1 MRATTVRTGP
11 SSLVVVG
18 ASLAGVRAVEA
29 ARKAGFAGR
38 ITLIGDERHLPYDR
52 PPLSKDLLAPG
63 GPIDP
68 VTFRSR
74 AELVDELGVE
84 LLLDAPA
91 TGLDPEAQVVDIGG
105 DDVAYDALVV
115 ATGAA
120 ARSLPGTENLVGVH
134 VLRTLDDARAVR
146 RALDEGARTV
156 VVGAGFIGSEV
167 ASAARKRG
175 LPATIVEALPTPLVR
190 SVGPDLGLALASLHT
205 RNGTALR
212 CGQSV
217 DVVEGT
223 GRVEGVRLADGTV
236 IDADLVVVGIG
247 AVPRT
252 EWLAGS
258 GLPVENG
265 VICDEFLRAG
275 APGVYAAGDVA
286 RWHNVLFDRSM
297 RVEHWSTAAE
307 QGARAAR
314 NALSPAQA
322 QSYATVPYFW
332 SDWYGSR
339 IQFAGVATNDGYEIV
354 SGDPAGDHFVA
365 LYREGDRLTGVLT
378 LNGQRHVMKYRRLIA
393 QRARFDEAVAFAQ
406 TVTPTRST
414 ATATSH

>member
-1 MRATTVRTGP
+1 MSAATGHTGP

-18 ASLAGVRAVEA
+18 ASLAGLRAVEA

-38 ITLIGDERHLPYDR
+38 ITLIGDEPHLPYDR
-52 PPLSKDLLAPG
+52 PPLSKELLAPE
-63 GPIDP
+63 GPTDP

-74 AELVDELGVE
+74 AEFVDELGVE

-91 TGLDPEAQVVDIGG
+91 TGLDPDAQVVHAGG
-105 DDVAYDALVV
+105 DEVAYGALVV

-120 ARSLPGTENLVGVH
+120 ARGLPGTEGLAGVH

-146 RALDEGARTV
+146 RALDQGARTV

-167 ASAARKRG
+167 ASAARRRG
-175 LPATIVEALPTPLVR
+175 LPTTVVEALPTPLAR
-190 SVGPDLGLALASLHT
+190 SVGPGLGTALALLHT

-212 CGQSV
+212 CGQAV
-217 DVVEGT
+217 VAVEGT
-223 GRVEGVRLADGTV
+223 SRVEGVRLADGTV
-236 IDADLVVVGIG
+236 VDADLVVVGIG

-252 EWLAGS
+252 DWLADS
-258 GLPVENG
+258 GLPVDNG
-265 VICDEFLRAG
+265 VVCDEFLRAG
-275 APGVYAAGDVA
+275 APGIYAAGDVA
-286 RWHNVLFDRSM
+286 RWHNPLFDRSM
-297 RVEHWSTAAE
+297 RTEHWSAAAE

-314 NALSPAQA
+314 NAVSPDA

-339 IQFAGVATNDGYEIV
+339 IQFAGVTTNDGHEIV

-365 LYREGDRLTGVLT
+365 LYREGDRLSGVLT

-393 QRARFDEAVAFAQ
+393 QRARFDEAIAFAR
-406 TVTPTRST
+406 TSMSTRS
-414 ATATSH
+414 AAATS

>member
-1 MRATTVRTGP
+1 MSTATVRTGP
-11 SSLVVVG
+11 GSLVVVG
-18 ASLAGVRAVEA
+18 ASLAGLRAVEA
-29 ARKAGFAGR
+29 ARKTGFAGR
-38 ITLIGDERHLPYDR
+38 ITLIGDEPHLPYDR
-52 PPLSKDLLAPG
+52 PPLSKELLAPG
-63 GPIDP
+63 GPTDP
-68 VTFRSR
+68 VTLRSR

-84 LLLDAPA
+84 LLLGAPA
-91 TGLDPEAQVVDIGG
+91 TGLDPDAGVVHAGG
-105 DDVAYDALVV
+105 EDVAYDALIV

-120 ARSLPGTENLVGVH
+120 ARGLPGTEGLAGVH

-175 LPATIVEALPTPLVR
+175 SPVTIVEALPAPLVR
-190 SVGPDLGLALASLHT
+190 SVGSDLGAALALLHT

-212 CGQSV
+212 CGQAV
-217 DVVEGT
+217 AALEGT
-223 GRVEGVRLADGTV
+223 GRVEGVRLADDTV
-236 IDADLVVVGIG
+236 IEADLVVVGIG

-252 EWLAGS
+252 DWLAGS
-258 GLPVENG
+258 GLPVDDG
-265 VICDEFLRAG
+265 VVCDEFLRAG
-275 APGVYAAGDVA
+275 APGVYAAGDVV
-286 RWHNVLFDRSM
+286 RWHNPLFDRSM
-297 RVEHWSTAAE
+297 RVEHWSSAAE

-314 NALSPAQA
+314 NAVSPADA
-322 QSYATVPYFW
+322 QPYATVPYFW

-339 IQFAGVATNDGYEIV
+339 VQFAGVATHDGYEIV

-393 QRARFDEAVAFAQ
+393 QRARFDEAIAFAR
-406 TVTPTRST
+406 TSAPTRPAST
-414 ATATSH
+414 AS

>member
-1 MRATTVRTGP
+1 MSAATVR
-11 SSLVVVG
+11 SLVVVG
-18 ASLAGVRAVEA
+18 ASLAGLRAVEA

-38 ITLIGDERHLPYDR
+38 ITLIGDEPHLPYDR
-52 PPLSKDLLAPG
+52 PPLSKQLLAPG
-63 GPIDP
+63 GPTDP

-74 AELVDELGVE
+74 AELVAELGVE

-91 TGLDPEAQVVDIGG
+91 TGLDPDSRVVHAGG
-105 DDVAYDALVV
+105 EDVAYDALVV

-120 ARSLPGTENLVGVH
+120 ARGLPGTEGLAGVH

-167 ASAARKRG
+167 ASAARERG
-175 LPATIVEALPTPLVR
+175 LPITIVEALPSPLVR
-190 SVGPDLGLALASLHT
+190 SVGADLGTALSLLHA
-205 RNGTALR
+205 RNGTALH
-212 CGQSV
+212 CGQTV
-217 DVVEGT
+217 AAVEGT

-252 EWLAGS
+252 DWLAGS
-258 GLPVENG
+258 GLPVDDG
-265 VICDEFLRAG
+265 VVCDEFLRAG
-275 APGVYAAGDVA
+275 APGIYAAGDVA
-286 RWHNVLFDRSM
+286 RWHNALFDRSM
-297 RVEHWSTAAE
+297 RVEHWSAAAE

-314 NALSPAQA
+314 NAVSPAEV
-322 QSYATVPYFW
+322 QSYVTVPYFW

-339 IQFAGVATNDGYEIV
+339 IQFAGVATNAGHEIV

-393 QRARFDEAVAFAQ
+393 QRARFDEAIAFAR
-406 TVTPTRST
+406 TSVLRRS
-414 ATATSH
+414 ATTTS

>member
-1 MRATTVRTGP
+1 MSASAVHAGP
-11 SSLVVVG
+11 RSLVVVG
-18 ASLAGVRAVEA
+18 ASLAGLRAVEA
-29 ARKAGFAGR
+29 ARKAGFTSR
-38 ITLIGDERHLPYDR
+38 ITLIGDEPRLPYDR
-52 PPLSKDLLAPG
+52 PPLSKQMLAPD
-63 GPIDP
+63 GPTDP
-68 VTFRSR
+68 VTFRGR
-74 AELVDELGVE
+74 AEFDELGVE
-84 LLLDAPA
+84 LLLGTPA
-91 TGLDPEAQVVDIGG
+91 TGLDPDAKVVHAGG
-105 DDVAYDALVV
+105 AEVPYDALVI

-120 ARSLPGTENLVGVH
+120 ACGLPGTEGLAGVH

-175 LPATIVEALPTPLVR
+175 LPATVVEALPAPLVR
-190 SVGPDLGLALASLHT
+190 SVGRELGAALSSLHT
-205 RNGTALR
+205 RNGTVLR
-212 CGQSV
+212 CGQAV
-217 DVVEGT
+217 AAVEGAD
-223 GRVEGVRLADGTV
+223 RIEGVRLTDGTV
-236 IDADLVVVGIG
+236 IGADLVVVGIG
-247 AVPRT
+247 AMPRT

-258 GLPVENG
+258 GLPVDDG
-265 VICDEFLRAG
+265 VVCDEFLGAG

-297 RVEHWSTAAE
+297 RVEHWSAAAE

-314 NALSPAQA
+314 NAVAPEDLRPYS
-322 QSYATVPYFW
+322 TVPYFW

-339 IQFAGVATNDGYEIV
+339 IQFAGVAAEDGVEIV

-393 QRARFDEAVAFAQ
+393 QHARFDEAVAFARASA
-406 TVTPTRST
+406 TT
-414 ATATSH
+414 AS

>member
-1 MRATTVRTGP
+1 VTAATGHTGP
-11 SSLVVVG
+11 RSLVVVG
-18 ASLAGVRAVEA
+18 ASLAGLRAVEA

-38 ITLIGDERHLPYDR
+38 ITLIGDEPHLPYDR
-52 PPLSKDLLAPG
+52 PPLSKQLLALD
-63 GPIDP
+63 GPTDP

-84 LLLDAPA
+84 LLLDTPA
-91 TGLDPEAQVVDIGG
+91 TGLDPDAKVVHAGG
-105 DDVAYDALVV
+105 EEVAYDALVI

-120 ARSLPGTENLVGVH
+120 ARGLPGTEGLAGVH

-146 RALDEGARTV
+146 RALDHGARTV

-167 ASAARKRG
+167 ASAARRRG
-175 LPATIVEALPTPLVR
+175 LSATVVEALPAPLAR
-190 SVGPDLGLALASLHT
+190 SVGPDLGTALGSLHT

-212 CGQSV
+212 CGQAV
-217 DVVEGT
+217 AAVEGT

-236 IDADLVVVGIG
+236 IEADLVVVGIG
-247 AVPRT
+247 AAPRT
-252 EWLAGS
+252 DWLACS
-258 GLPVENG
+258 GLPVDNG

-275 APGVYAAGDVA
+275 APGIHAAGDVA
-286 RWHNVLFDRSM
+286 RWHNPLFARSM

-314 NALSPAQA
+314 SAVSPADA
-322 QSYATVPYFW
+322 QSYTTVPYFW

-339 IQFAGVATNDGYEIV
+339 IQFAGVAAHDGHEIV

-393 QRARFDEAVAFAQ
+393 QRARFDEAIAFAR
-406 TVTPTRST
+406 TSAPTRSATT
-414 ATATSH
+414 AS